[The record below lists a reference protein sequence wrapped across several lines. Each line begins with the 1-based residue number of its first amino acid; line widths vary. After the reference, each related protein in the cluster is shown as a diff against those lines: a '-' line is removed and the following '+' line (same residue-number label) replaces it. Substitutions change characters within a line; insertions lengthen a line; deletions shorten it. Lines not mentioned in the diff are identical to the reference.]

1 MNLTMDNIKVGDEFK
16 QVKALGTYMFENN
29 TFIVEYVDRDKSAIS
44 LSLRSQK
51 TAPNTFFVAKL
62 YLSLEELNM
71 AFEKVKKFIWSDW
84 KTIGKTF
91 SDKKFTYAYKTN
103 KRITFVKINAYDK
116 VFKGKATCHKD
127 DLEVFDETT
136 GVGLAYERAEAK
148 VMNYE
153 KKLYQKA
160 TEFKPGDRVQAI
172 HNHSRSLSYI
182 YADALGTV
190 VKNCGDG
197 KLYVNWDEGDAY
209 SCGSGGDR
217 KWYIDSFDVK
227 HIDNTP
233 IKSNFTLEIVG
244 GDILT
249 TPIKYTLLHTI
260 YAESEGNAVGL
271 TKVIIDAFDIKED
284 LKDELDYLLSVADFY
299 GDSDDLNG
307 DIITYNYKNVVTLV
321 SKRRRHDTVSY
332 DTIKRG
338 LKKLKKH
345 MENNNLHYLAMP
357 AICCGRENL
366 EWEEVKKIIEEVF
379 SDCDIPITVR
389 VYINY

>member
-71 AFEKVKKFIWSDW
+71 AFEKVKKFVWSDW
-84 KTIGKTF
+84 KTITKVLSGKEF
-91 SDKKFTYAYKTN
+91 NYAYKTN
-103 KRITFVKINAYDK
+103 RRITFVKINAYDK
-116 VFKGKATCHKD
+116 IFKGKATCHKD
-127 DLEVFDETT
+127 DLEIFDETT
-136 GVGLAYERAEAK
+136 GVELAYERAEAK
-148 VMNYE
+148 LMKY
-153 KKLYQKA
+153 KKELMQKA

-172 HNHSRSLSYI
+172 NNNSRSLSYI
-182 YADALGTV
+182 FANALGTV
-190 VKNCGDG
+190 VENCGDG
-197 KLYVNWDEGDAY
+197 SLYVNWDKGNAY
-209 SCGSGGDR
+209 SCGSAVNR
-217 KWYIDSFDVK
+217 KWYIQASNVK
-227 HIDNTP
+227 HIDSTP

-249 TPIKYTLLHTI
+249 APINYTLLYTI

-271 TKVIIDAFDIKED
+271 TKAIIDTFDIKED
-284 LKDELDYLLSVADFY
+284 LKDELEYLLSVADFY

-321 SKRRRHDTVSY
+321 SKRKRHDTVSY

-366 EWEEVKKIIEEVF
+366 EWDKVKEIIKEVF
-379 SDCDIPITVR
+379 SDCEIPITIR